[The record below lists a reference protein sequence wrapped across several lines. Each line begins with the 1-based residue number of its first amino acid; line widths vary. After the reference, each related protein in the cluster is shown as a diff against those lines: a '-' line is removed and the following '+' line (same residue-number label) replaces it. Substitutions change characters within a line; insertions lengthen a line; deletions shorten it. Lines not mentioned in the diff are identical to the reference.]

1 MVPLLMIL
9 ILYGKFSWAFGLF
22 LLAGIT
28 DMLDGYLARRLDQCT
43 LFGLYLDP
51 AADKVLTVSSYL
63 VLGFSG
69 HVPAWLSVI
78 VVFKEVFMIL
88 GATIIFVCGW
98 EMKVEPSR
106 WGKQTTFF
114 QLFAVALALLA
125 AAMEWTV
132 PWIVWLFGVTG
143 LLTVFCGSHYIWSRL
158 RSLPADAVVRVD
170 SGSAT
175 LPTGNK

>member
-9 ILYGKFSWAFGLF
+9 ILYGEFTLAFGLF

-28 DMLDGYLARRLDQCT
+28 DLLDGYLARRLDQCT
-43 LFGLYLDP
+43 LLGLYLDP
-51 AADKVLTVSSYL
+51 AADKVLTLSSYL

-88 GATIIFVCGW
+88 GAAIILICGW
-98 EMKVEPSR
+98 EMKAEPSR

-114 QLFAVALALLA
+114 QLVVVTAVLLVA
-125 AAMEWTV
+125 SMGWTA
-132 PWIVWLFGVTG
+132 PWLVWLFGVTG
-143 LLTVFCGSHYIWSRL
+143 LLTVFCGIHYILSRL
-158 RSLPADAVVRVD
+158 RSLPADPLVP
-170 SGSAT
+170 G
-175 LPTGNK
+175 